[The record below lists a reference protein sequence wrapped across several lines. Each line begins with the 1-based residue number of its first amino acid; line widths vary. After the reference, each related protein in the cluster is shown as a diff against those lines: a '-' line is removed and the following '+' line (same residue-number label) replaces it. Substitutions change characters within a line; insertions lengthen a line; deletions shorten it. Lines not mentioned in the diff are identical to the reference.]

1 MSEKKSVLERFPEYE
16 VVIGIEVHVQL
27 ATRTKIFCACANQ
40 VGNSPNSSIC
50 PICAGYPGVLPV
62 LNEKVVE
69 YGIMAGLA
77 THCTIATRSE
87 FDRKHYFYP
96 DLPKGYQITQQRLPI
111 CTDGYVPIRLE
122 DGTVK
127 KVRLA
132 RIHIEEDA
140 GKSIHAGT
148 HETFVDLN
156 RAGTPLLEIVTLP
169 DIASAAQAKAYLKM
183 LRAIVQYLGIC
194 SGNMEE
200 GAFRADT
207 NISVRKKGG
216 PLGTKVELKNINS
229 FKRSGGAGGA
239 GILVGGGGGG
249 AGAMEIENARLRFGL
264 DLLLEALANADEMIA
279 KVEHEMKAMAQE
291 GAACGGGADADGA
304 RGGRADDGVG
314 VHDGDV
320 PAGAVLERAAGVG
333 DAGPGPAG
341 ASERGAPTRRAAPE
355 GGTWPPAVDARGGL
369 LGLDPTRPGGPEGV
383 PATGAQH
390 RLGPESDCGDGAAAG
405 SGPVAKPGQDTG
417 RGLTKTKNDGTSGEE
432 TDETAGRRQATPA
445 GREAGIRSRGCPRGR
460 GCAARHVV
468 RWWRPDR
475 KRGSDHPTLCL
486 RARIADGIPRLMPLG
501 RRTLD
506 NCPHSSRDLYF

>member
-229 FKRSGGAGGA
+229 FKFIGDAIEFETERQIELIEAGEKVRQETRLWDTKNHKTIVMRSKEEAADYRYFQEPDLSIIELTQERIEFVKKHLPRLPFEQFDFLCSQYG
-239 GILVGGGGGG
+239 LTPYES
-249 AGAMEIENARLRFGL
+249 EIIVEDVALAAYTQ
-264 DLLLEALANADEMIA
+264 EALALYPHKTLVNWILRDFIEFLKNEKIAVADCLITPKHLAALVQLLDSNAVNNHGA
-279 KVEHEMKAMAQE
+279 KQIFVAMAQSGKMPQE
-291 GAACGGGADADGA
+291 LIKEMGLEQIGSVDELATLVDTIIANNNAEVERYKNGEQKLFGFF
-304 RGGRADDGVG
+304 VG
-314 VHDGDV
+314 EAMKLSKGKGN
-320 PAGAVLERAAGVG
+320 PKLFTE
-333 DAGPGPAG
+333 
-341 ASERGAPTRRAAPE
+341 
-355 GGTWPPAVDARGGL
+355 L
-369 LGLDPTRPGGPEGV
+369 LKKK
-383 PATGAQH
+383 
-390 RLGPESDCGDGAAAG
+390 LG
-405 SGPVAKPGQDTG
+405 
-417 RGLTKTKNDGTSGEE
+417 
-432 TDETAGRRQATPA
+432 
-445 GREAGIRSRGCPRGR
+445 
-460 GCAARHVV
+460 
-468 RWWRPDR
+468 
-475 KRGSDHPTLCL
+475 
-486 RARIADGIPRLMPLG
+486 
-501 RRTLD
+501 
-506 NCPHSSRDLYF
+506 